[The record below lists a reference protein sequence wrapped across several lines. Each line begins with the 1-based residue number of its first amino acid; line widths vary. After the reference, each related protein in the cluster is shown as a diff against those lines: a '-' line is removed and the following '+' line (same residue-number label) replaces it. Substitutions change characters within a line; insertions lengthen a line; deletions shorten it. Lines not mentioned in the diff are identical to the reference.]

1 MFLEL
6 PSTFLMQALK
16 LAKCFLSSN
25 EFSGKNVSG
34 AVSGAICLE
43 LSVVLYAGAHAS
55 NGGLEETD
63 RKDCSQL

>member
-6 PSTFLMQALK
+6 LSTILMQALK
-16 LAKCFLSSN
+16 LAKCFLPSMN
-25 EFSGKNVSG
+25 FSKNMSG
-34 AVSGAICLE
+34 AVGGAICLE

-55 NGGLEETD
+55 NGGLEETN